1 MTNQTLVF
9 RIKTI
14 LTYNGY
20 FSLEDQPAKR
30 EEVAKAIAALP
41 KEKRIAKMNNI
52 LAKLAADPKTVA
64 IISQPYYREG
74 GQ

>member
-1 MTNQTLVF
+1 MTNQNLIF
-9 RIKTI
+9 RIRTI

-20 FSLEDQPAKR
+20 FNKEDQPKDRMDIAK
-30 EEVAKAIAALP
+30 EIASLP